1 MYWNIGSGNETEDEG
16 YSAGYDEK
24 CLRREEIL
32 KRTLEQGPAW
42 EISSNVRIAMVYALK
57 GKGKAGPSR
66 LGAKKV
72 KSFERL
78 ESPGEVLNPSEATSF
93 RALSARANYLALD
106 RPDIAYS
113 AKELCR

>member
-1 MYWNIGSGNETEDEG
+1 MNG